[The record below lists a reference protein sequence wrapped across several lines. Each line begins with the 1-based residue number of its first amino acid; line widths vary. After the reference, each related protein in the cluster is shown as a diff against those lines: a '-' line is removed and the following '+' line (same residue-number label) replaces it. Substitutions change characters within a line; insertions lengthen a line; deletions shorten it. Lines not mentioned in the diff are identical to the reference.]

1 MEYCSLPSRP
11 KEVDMAED
19 LTFAI
24 TVIGL
29 SIVSTVLTS
38 IVVFNF

>member
-1 MEYCSLPSRP
+1 
-11 KEVDMAED
+11 MAED

-24 TVIGL
+24 SVIGL
-29 SIVSTVLTS
+29 SIVSTVLMS

>member
-1 MEYCSLPSRP
+1 
-11 KEVDMAED
+11 MAED

>member
-1 MEYCSLPSRP
+1 MLALPSRP
-11 KEVDMAED
+11 EEVDMAED

-24 TVIGL
+24 SVIGL
-29 SIVSTVLTS
+29 SIVSTVLMS